1 MRTTGLEE
9 AIELALE
16 AHRGQT
22 QRNGAPYILHS
33 LYVMQQVNGE
43 VRQTAAVLHDVLE
56 DSPMTLDD
64 LRSKGFSEQVVSLV
78 DALSRR
84 AAETYEQ
91 YIQRLAK
98 TPAAIPIKLAD
109 LRHNMDALRLV
120 DFTPDDGFRFQRYHK
135 AYRQLERQYTEFC
148 LGETL
153 STGSFSE
160 W

>member
-1 MRTTGLEE
+1 MRETGLEG

-16 AHRGQT
+16 AHRGHT

-33 LYVMQQVNGE
+33 LYVMQQVKGE

-64 LRSKGFSEQVVSLV
+64 LRSKGFSEQVISLV

-84 AAETYEQ
+84 TEETYEQ

-98 TPAAIPIKLAD
+98 TPSAIPIKLAD

-120 DFTPDDGFRFQRYHK
+120 DFTPDDGLRFQRYHK

-160 W
+160 R

>member
-1 MRTTGLEE
+1 MRETGLEE

-16 AHRGQT
+16 AHRGHT

-43 VRQTAAVLHDVLE
+43 VRQTAAVVHDVLE
-56 DSPMTLDD
+56 DSPLTLDD
-64 LRSKGFSEQVVSLV
+64 LRSEGFCEQVVSLV

-84 AAETYEQ
+84 AEETYEQ

-98 TPAAIPIKLAD
+98 NPSAIPIKLAD

-120 DFTPDDGFRFQRYHK
+120 DFTPDDGLRFQRYHK
-135 AYRQLERQYTEFC
+135 AYRQLERRYTEFC

-153 STGSFSE
+153 FK
-160 W
+160 